1 VNPMNPLFIRATST
15 MVIKM
20 EMNGMLSRRQ
30 ALTLGAAFAG
40 RVMAQTPTPLL
51 PLQTTGLEHI
61 GMTVPDQKASAEFY
75 GRIFDPQ
82 LFQERDLPPR
92 YYVRLGTAYIA
103 FGGATDV
110 RAATGPGGGT
120 AIDHFCALVKDY
132 KPQEMRAAM
141 EQAGISMGTGRLGM
155 PTDSDGIRLQ
165 LLGVPGGLARTII
178 PSARISTDDA
188 AVEAIGLD
196 HIVVTASDLEKSSA
210 FYTKFF
216 GQPVSRS
223 KKPERIWFGVAQ
235 TRLALEPV
243 TAGSKPAIERVC
255 VKIAG
260 FDRRVT
266 REKLKKV
273 GVEAVPAE
281 DEHLLRF
288 KDPNGFTIELKAG
301 V

>member
-1 VNPMNPLFIRATST
+1 
-15 MVIKM
+15 M
-20 EMNGMLSRRQ
+20 EKSWLLSRRE
-30 ALTLGAAFAG
+30 ALALAGAFASRG
-40 RVMAQTPTPLL
+40 IAQTSLL
-51 PLQTTGLEHI
+51 PLQTTGLEHL

-82 LFQERDLPPR
+82 LFQERDPPPR

-110 RAATGPGGGT
+110 RAA
-120 AIDHFCALVKDY
+120 ADANSQAKIDHFCALVKDY
-132 KPQEMRAAM
+132 KPQEMRAAL
-141 EQAGISMGTGRLGM
+141 EQAGVSMGTGRLGM

-178 PSARISTDDA
+178 PSTRISTDDA

-196 HIVVTASDLEKSSA
+196 HIVLTVSDIEKSSA
-210 FYTKFF
+210 YYTKFF
-216 GQPVSRS
+216 GPPVSRS

-243 TAGSKPAIERVC
+243 ASGSKPAIERVC

-260 FDRRVT
+260 FDRRAT

-273 GVEAVPAE
+273 GVEVVPAD
-281 DEHLLRF
+281 DEHALRF

>member
-1 VNPMNPLFIRATST
+1 
-15 MVIKM
+15 M
-20 EMNGMLSRRQ
+20 EKNWLLSRRE
-30 ALTLGAAFAG
+30 ALTLAAAFAS
-40 RVMAQTPTPLL
+40 RAIAQTPAPLL
-51 PLQTTGLEHI
+51 PLQTTGLEHL

-75 GRIFDPQ
+75 GKIFDPQ
-82 LFQERDLPPR
+82 LFQERDPPPR

-103 FGGATDV
+103 FGGVTDV
-110 RAATGPGGGT
+110 RAA
-120 AIDHFCALVKDY
+120 ADANSQAKIDHFCALVKNY
-132 KPQEMRAAM
+132 KPQEMRAAL
-141 EQAGISMGTGRLGM
+141 EQAGINMGTGRLGM

-178 PSARISTDDA
+178 PSTRISTDDA

-196 HIVVTASDLEKSSA
+196 HIVLTVSDMEKSSA
-210 FYTKFF
+210 YYTKFF
-216 GQPVSRS
+216 GPPVSRS

-243 TAGSKPAIERVC
+243 ASGSKPAIERVC

-273 GVEAVPAE
+273 GVEVVSAD
-281 DEHLLRF
+281 DEHALRF
-288 KDPNGFTIELKAG
+288 KDLNGFTIELKAG
-301 V
+301 A